1 MNITAVTLLRNKE
14 LVNCCSYS
22 AQVFP
27 SSMESFSRTTQLAY
41 GKNISWVKILV
52 MLLQLLQFS
61 LLEIHPL
68 TPKDTYIVLHGA
80 RFKLLT
86 KQCLWQPIMAILV
99 QPCWRFFH
107 AATNLSNY
115 GWVQYSGKECCS
127 FSVLFSPYF
136 SPLQTWVRSSALQT
150 VIWHA

>member
-86 KQCLWQPIMAILV
+86 KQCCDSQLWPFLYSPAGGFFMPPLTSVIMV
-99 QPCWRFFH
+99 GFNTVGRNVVHSVSSSHPTFP
-107 AATNLSNY
+107 LS
-115 GWVQYSGKECCS
+115 KPE
-127 FSVLFSPYF
+127 
-136 SPLQTWVRSSALQT
+136 
-150 VIWHA
+150 